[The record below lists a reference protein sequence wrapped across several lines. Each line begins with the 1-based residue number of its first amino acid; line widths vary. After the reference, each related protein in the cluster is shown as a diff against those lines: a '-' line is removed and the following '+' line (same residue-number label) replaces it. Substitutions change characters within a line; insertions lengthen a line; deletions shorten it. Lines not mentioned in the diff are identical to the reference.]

1 MKSIQVDELL
11 RFAQAALEAA
21 GVGAEDARTIAN
33 TLVTTDTFGVFSHG
47 TNNLY
52 NYIRKIQAGGLD
64 AKAVPTVEKEGPSW
78 AIVNGNAAMGMV
90 SSCRAMGL
98 ATEKAKKTGIAYVGV
113 HNSCHFGA
121 AGYYANL
128 AAQQGLLGIAMSNT
142 DPNMAIPGS
151 RDVAIGYGFAI
162 MVEIL
167 ASVLTGAGLLSQVVS
182 WNLDLE
188 AKNNVGHA
196 FIAVDL
202 AQMLPMDEFEA
213 RMEQMVQELE
223 SAPLAKNAQ
232 KIFVPGEMEWAKREK
247 ALAENRLE
255 LADNMAENLEKA
267 AALTKTSLHWLAD

>member
-1 MKSIQVDELL
+1 MKAIQVDELL

-90 SSCRAMGL
+90 SSCKAMEL
-98 ATEKAKKTGIAYVGV
+98 ATQKAKKTGIAYVGV

-151 RDVAIGYGFAI
+151 RDVAIGNNPFSFA
-162 MVEIL
+162 
-167 ASVLTGAGLLSQVVS
+167 
-182 WNLDLE
+182 
-188 AKNNVGHA
+188 
-196 FIAVDL
+196 
-202 AQMLPMDEFEA
+202 
-213 RMEQMVQELE
+213 
-223 SAPLAKNAQ
+223 APLKNG
-232 KIFVPGEMEWAKREK
+232 KSVFLDI
-247 ALAENRLE
+247 ALSG
-255 LADNMAENLEKA
+255 A
-267 AALTKTSLHWLAD
+267 AALKIVMARTSFRKLTGGHYSGVAAKKQL

>member
-1 MKSIQVDELL
+1 M
-11 RFAQAALEAA
+11 AA
-21 GVGAEDARTIAN
+21 
-33 TLVTTDTFGVFSHG
+33 H
-47 TNNLY
+47 
-52 NYIRKIQAGGLD
+52 K
-64 AKAVPTVEKEGPSW
+64 
-78 AIVNGNAAMGMV
+78 
-90 SSCRAMGL
+90 
-98 ATEKAKKTGIAYVGV
+98 
-113 HNSCHFGA
+113 
-121 AGYYANL
+121 
-128 AAQQGLLGIAMSNT
+128 
-142 DPNMAIPGS
+142 
-151 RDVAIGYGFAI
+151 GYGFAI